1 MQCIQMHFFSK
12 KLIHKFL
19 ENNQIL
25 NGTYNLDIFVVV
37 YIPPCTPEF
46 NIAWTQLFKIFQ
58 LLTQMHILE
67 FDAVNSVFE
76 YYTI

>member
-1 MQCIQMHFFSK
+1 MVQTIQIYLWSY
-12 KLIHKFL
+12 IFL
-19 ENNQIL
+19 HVRQSSIL
-25 NGTYNLDIFVVV
+25 LGHNYL
-37 YIPPCTPEF
+37 E
-46 NIAWTQLFKIFQ
+46 IFQ